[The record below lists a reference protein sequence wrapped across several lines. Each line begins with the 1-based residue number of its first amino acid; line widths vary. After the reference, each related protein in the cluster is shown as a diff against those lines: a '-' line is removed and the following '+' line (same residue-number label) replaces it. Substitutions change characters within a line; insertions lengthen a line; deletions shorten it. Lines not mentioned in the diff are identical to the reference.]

1 MPAPAL
7 LCPFTGTPMRPWLTV
22 ASDWRRPDE
31 PGDWQLWWSE
41 EGQFGQVHPRPE
53 PQAIGGFYDLAD
65 YHTHAD
71 ARPTRHNALTRLML
85 GIAWRLDRGCPMDD
99 AYWQAVAPAGAALD
113 IGCGDGGLLE
123 AMAIHMESGI
133 GVEPDPRA
141 RARAAA
147 RGITALEG
155 TAEDLPAKVLAR
167 RFDIITFMH
176 VLEHCLDPKKA
187 LAQAAGLLNE
197 AGRIVIEVPN
207 NAALGLRQAGAF
219 WRWLDVPRHL
229 NFFTETSLRSLVT
242 QAGLEVVRCDYD
254 GYTRQF
260 LPDWITDEA
269 RIEATLKGQR
279 ATPAWRSRH
288 LGRALR
294 LLARTALARPARKYD
309 SVRLVCR
316 RA

>member
-1 MPAPAL
+1 
-7 LCPFTGTPMRPWLTV
+7 
-22 ASDWRRPDE
+22 
-31 PGDWQLWWSE
+31 
-41 EGQFGQVHPRPE
+41 
-53 PQAIGGFYDLAD
+53 
-65 YHTHAD
+65 
-71 ARPTRHNALTRLML
+71 
-85 GIAWRLDRGCPMDD
+85 
-99 AYWQAVAPAGAALD
+99 
-113 IGCGDGGLLE
+113 
-123 AMAIHMESGI
+123 MAIHMESCF
-133 GVEPDPRA
+133 VEEPDSRSRA
-141 RARAAA
+141 EAAA

-155 TAEDLPAKVLAR
+155 TAEDLPAEVLAR
-167 RFDIITFMH
+167 RFDITTFMH

-197 AGRIVIEVPN
+197 GGRIVIEVPN

-229 NFFTETSLRSLVT
+229 NFFTETSLRSLVA

-260 LPDWITDEA
+260 LPDWIADEA
-269 RIEATLKGQR
+269 RIEAALKGQR
-279 ATPAWRSRH
+279 VTPAWRSRH